1 MLEFVQLGKMENIIH
16 FKAVEVNIIL
26 LSQFN
31 FFVFP

>member
-1 MLEFVQLGKMENIIH
+1 MLEFVQLCKMENIIH
-16 FKAVEVNIIL
+16 FKVTEVNIIL